1 MRLDKLLGVV
11 GLTLAASCAVLTV
24 DVDVYKGP
32 MANETDVQAQQLTAM
47 AVAARPLLIQLRD
60 QLEDDHRHAR
70 NQLDVKHR
78 ESRKLD
84 KLPEELRSTKY
95 IPDQQQLKSPE
106 ARIVNAVLGLYL
118 DQLDEAIA
126 PFVGKGNALFEACST
141 LRERMSRFD
150 EDRKLWSRV
159 DPPKPSESK
168 RKTVYDA
175 FQALLV
181 VDAKLPNPA
190 PSHRDFMAAA
200 KLIDPGVVGA
210 NDACVALSKPDKVLA
225 QISLLTEHAQLRREL
240 TERVTEIARAFLE
253 GREKLDEALQLAL
266 SFHIAVATREST
278 FPNQANILRSNA
290 RVIALLMQPKTMAAV
305 LANPILRVSI
315 ARSVPP
321 HFPDLPAI
329 AKPWLD
335 ADYDRANETIASAL
349 FADPIEVAADLL
361 KLHRRLRYAKP
372 PVRLTSP
379 TATDITYGLARALT
393 VDEGQRSEIRKAFA
407 QFQSTV
413 AFLGD
418 MGLNGGRLPF
428 GLETMIER
436 YLVARDNE
444 QRSGDDP
451 HESLRERRRLTD
463 GLVHFAEKV
472 LFIVHHDSVVRLAKT
487 DDPPSYV
494 MALQSI
500 GNSILTLVN
509 EEFHRDETENVDAL
523 KKKASVLSA
532 ALTSAWKV
540 DAERGFRE
548 LRDLL
553 SSGEG
558 FNDDLSAELKTAR
571 AAVDTAIKERD
582 EALKTAEAATVAARR
597 EAVEEAKR
605 KAARWE
611 ATAPTTENQ
620 KLKTELQ
627 VWRNSTGS
635 KSRSEWFKALAELDA
650 VKSSDLEAD
659 LTELR
664 RSMTDASAEEAKD
677 AWKALETAIRARVSA
692 AETLAGAKVDVRKDA
707 PKTEADALEAK
718 DKALAAA
725 QVEYDAKRSSSIAS
739 SRTALEDS
747 AGRVLARLAA
757 SATPTDAQEFRREL
771 VHQLD
776 RDARAK
782 TAADAA
788 PYDIAQDWLEKL
800 PASNA
805 VEAPIISSDAQKP
818 AAVFDQ
824 IIASLEQQRTSM
836 TARGV
841 LTQERR
847 EQLDRALELAI
858 ASRSASIY
866 IRPPWAYL
874 RNATPISAVQDTSV
888 GWQNMVAKHGGRAL
902 ASNGTGPGDKR
913 VERDIDQQFWQNI
926 NRIRVAGMGN
936 TSYVLAKDDIGNW
949 YVKGYSGDPKP
960 VFEGLQ
966 AMALAAQSGSM
977 GVDLFKRGDAL
988 REAAETGEPVEP
1000 GESATLVGKQAQ
1012 HFEKL
1017 YGEDAKKDSKA
1028 ARDAHVALPKDVR
1041 DAWAKLPEWKTEDA
1055 APLTRTRQELEGDL
1069 EATLAKLPDAPDAKA
1084 NAAALSTDVL
1094 TVLAKSLDTQ
1104 EAALAQLDEVKLVG
1118 KTELT
1123 ALEAELSKT
1132 KASLE
1137 EAQREVELAKAR
1149 LEAIQ
1154 ALDGALTSDIDKAT
1168 KALSDQQAR
1177 ANELATSEEQARTK
1191 RDAEAERVAAAT
1203 RLVAGLRGA
1212 VLEVVGGGVGRR
1224 IDARR
1229 ASSERYS
1236 QAIQVL
1242 SSSSSSAD

>member
-1 MRLDKLLGVV
+1 MRLHKLLGVV
-11 GLTLAASCAVLTV
+11 GLTLATSCAVLTV

-60 QLEDDHRHAR
+60 QLEDE
-70 NQLDVKHR
+70 HR
-78 ESRKLD
+78 ETRELD
-84 KLPEELRSTKY
+84 KLPEDDRSKKY
-95 IPDQQQLKSPE
+95 IPDPQQLKSPD

-126 PFVGKGNALFEACST
+126 PFVGKGNALFEACSA

-159 DPPKPSESK
+159 DSSKPADSE
-168 RKTVYDA
+168 RKKVYDA
-175 FQALLV
+175 FEALLV
-181 VDAKLPNPA
+181 VDPDLTNPA
-190 PSHRDFMAAA
+190 PSHRNFMAAA
-200 KLIDPGVVGA
+200 TLIDPGVASG

-225 QISLLTEHAQLRREL
+225 QISLLTKHAQLRREL

-290 RVIALLMQPKTMAAV
+290 RVIALLVQPRTLATV
-305 LANPILRVSI
+305 LANPVLRVSI

-321 HFPDLPAI
+321 HFPELPAL
-329 AKPWLD
+329 ATAWSDDEYK
-335 ADYDRANETIASAL
+335 RANETIASAL
-349 FADPIEVAADLL
+349 FDDPIEVAADLL

-372 PVRLTSP
+372 AVRLTSP
-379 TATDITYGLARALT
+379 TATDLTYGLARALT
-393 VDEGQRSEIRKAFA
+393 VDEGQRAEIREAFA

-444 QRSGDDP
+444 LRTGDAP
-451 HESLRERRRLTD
+451 RESLRERRRLTD

-472 LFIVHHDSVVRLAKT
+472 LFIVHHDSVLRLAKT

-509 EEFHRDETENVDAL
+509 EEFHRDETENVDTL
-523 KKKASVLSA
+523 KKRASMLSA
-532 ALTSAWKV
+532 AVTSAWTV
-540 DAERGFRE
+540 DADRGFRE

-558 FNDDLSAELKTAR
+558 VHDDLSEELKTAR
-571 AAVDTAIKERD
+571 AAIDTATKERD
-582 EALKTAEAATVAARR
+582 EALKAAEAAIVAARR
-597 EAVEEAKR
+597 DAVEGAKR

-611 ATAPTTENQ
+611 AKAPTADNQ

-627 VWRNSTGS
+627 GWRSSTDS
-635 KSRSEWFKALAELDA
+635 KSRSEWFDALAELDA
-650 VKSSDLEAD
+650 VKNSDLAAD

-664 RSMTDASAEEAKD
+664 GSMTDNPSAEEAED
-677 AWKALETAIRARVSA
+677 AWKALDAAIRARVTA
-692 AETLAGAKVDVRKDA
+692 AEALASAKFDVRKDA
-707 PKTEADALEAK
+707 PSAEANALEAK
-718 DKALAAA
+718 DRTLVTK
-725 QVEYDAKRSSSIAS
+725 QGEYDTTRSSAIAS
-739 SRTALEDS
+739 SRAALEDS
-747 AGRVLARLAA
+747 AGNVLSRLAA
-757 SATPTDAQEFRREL
+757 SAMSTDAQEFRREL
-771 VHQLD
+771 LHQLN

-782 TAADAA
+782 PDAAAA
-788 PYDIAQDWLEKL
+788 PYNVARKWLEKL
-800 PASNA
+800 PAATA
-805 VEAPIISSDAQKP
+805 VKAPIVPGDAQQP
-818 AAVFDQ
+818 AEVFDQ
-824 IIASLEQQRTSM
+824 VIASLEQQRTSM
-836 TARGV
+836 MARGV

-902 ASNGTGPGDKR
+902 ASNGTRPGDKR

-926 NRIRVAGMGN
+926 NRVRVAGMGN

-1017 YGEDAKKDSKA
+1017 YGEDAKKDSEA
-1028 ARDAHVALPKDVR
+1028 ARGAHAALVKEVR

-1084 NAAALSTDVL
+1084 SAAALSTDVL
-1094 TVLAKSLDTQ
+1094 TVLAKALDTQ
-1104 EAALAQLDEVKLVG
+1104 EAALAQLDEAKLVS

-1137 EAQREVELAKAR
+1137 GAQREVELAKAR

-1154 ALDGALTSDIDKAT
+1154 ALDGALGSDIDKAT
-1168 KALSDQQAR
+1168 KALSDQQAQ
-1177 ANELATSEEQARTK
+1177 ANELATSEEQACK
-1191 RDAEAERVAAAT
+1191 ERDAEAQRVAAST

-1212 VLEVVGGGVGRR
+1212 VLEVIGGGVSRR